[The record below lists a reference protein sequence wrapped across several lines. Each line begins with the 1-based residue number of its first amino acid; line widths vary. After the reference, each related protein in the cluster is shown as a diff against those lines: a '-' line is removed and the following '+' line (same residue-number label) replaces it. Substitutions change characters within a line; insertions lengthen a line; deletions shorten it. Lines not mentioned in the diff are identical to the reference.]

1 MDEDDNS
8 QMLNDS
14 NAHDPIVKEV
24 PVFISK
30 RLEDQLYLFQ
40 YPLRPRSSETPLN
53 VKRCFVK
60 PQNQAVKLEVQLN
73 THSANFDT
81 NKAEDIALRVDGPP
95 EHRKKDKEVYFKK
108 NYLDKVEYVSSKI
121 VDNADTYA
129 LGVYNGQE
137 YHITPLKGLLRLKP
151 YYPHLDREIKKKS
164 DGKQKAAI
172 EEPGP
177 SSSAQQVTVKFSQG
191 DSDKWKK
198 LQENSY
204 KSIME
209 RQAEEPWI
217 ECDWQPEKSELSEL
231 EKLKLYSEDTRLG
244 NTVKDEK
251 DEDIIEYLRKLVPED
266 KEQSIIRPSLPSNV
280 VSFNYFLFTKNQ
292 YVERRKVS
300 SVIKIPSEEIKEI
313 FVGISKLRN
322 NKGWELTLPVN
333 MEFVNKYPDVVQKQ
347 STLWESR
354 EQQLS
359 DFFKD
364 STNKDRKRRKSK
376 SNIILFTKNQYVER
390 RKVSSVIKIPSEE
403 IKEIFVGISKLRNNK
418 GWELTLPVNMEF
430 VNKYPDVVQKQSTLW
445 ESREQQLS
453 DFFKDSTNKDRKRR
467 KSKSVSED
475 SVKVPKKDGQASVR
489 DNCVSSSD
497 TDSGTEKN
505 KSSPVAGRRIKN
517 SKCYDELRNHKD
529 EKS

>member
-164 DGKQKAAI
+164 DSKQKAAV

-266 KEQSIIRPSLPSNV
+266 KEQSIIRPSLPSNDA
-280 VSFNYFLFTKNQ
+280 
-292 YVERRKVS
+292 
-300 SVIKIPSEEIKEI
+300 KIMT
-313 FVGISKLRN
+313 FQQLMMVLVGCEGLTPDSLLK
-322 NKGWELTLPVN
+322 TLPQVAVLVRGNWIVKSEILFPVN
-333 MEFVNKYPDVVQKQ
+333 TFSAISGVPAELMCKARDYI
-347 STLWESR
+347 L
-354 EQQLS
+354 
-359 DFFKD
+359 
-364 STNKDRKRRKSK
+364 
-376 SNIILFTKNQYVER
+376 ILFTKNQYVER